1 MNHIILKSGKD
12 KDIRKFYP
20 WVFSGSIK
28 KTSGTINEGEI
39 ITVYDN
45 KSEYLGTGFYQSS
58 PIAVRIFSF
67 TDEKISE
74 TFWFD
79 RIKRAINYRTQLG
92 LFNLSSTNC
101 FRLIHSEGDF
111 LPGLIADWYNGNIV
125 LQMHSIGMYKNKEII
140 CSILQTILGEKLQ
153 AIIMKSSATLP
164 KNIEVED
171 GIIWGTIHGNQVQ
184 ENGNT
189 FIIDWEKG
197 QKTGFFLDQRDNRE
211 LISKYVAHKSVL
223 NTFCYTGGFSAYA
236 LQGNASR
243 VVSVDSSARA
253 IDLTQETISLNYP
266 GTQKHTALVADAFE
280 YLDTTED
287 TFDVIIL
294 DPPAFAKHAQVVSNA
309 LNGYKKLN
317 KKAIER
323 INPGGILCTF
333 SCSQAVSKE
342 QFKRSVLE
350 ASAKTGRKVRIMH
363 QMSQSTCHPVNLYH
377 PESEYLKGL
386 IIYVE

>member
-28 KTSGTINEGEI
+28 KTSGIISEGEI

-58 PIAVRIFSF
+58 SIAVRIFSF
-67 TDEKISE
+67 TDEEISE
-74 TFWFD
+74 TFWYN
-79 RIKRAINYRTQLG
+79 RIQKAIDYRTQLG
-92 LFNLSSTNC
+92 LFDLSDTNC

-111 LPGLIADWYNGNIV
+111 LPGLIVDWYNGNIV
-125 LQMHSIGMYKNKEII
+125 LQMHSVGMYMLRDMI
-140 CSILQTILGEKLQ
+140 CSLLQKILGDALQ

-164 KNIEVED
+164 KETEVED
-171 GIIWGTIHGNQVQ
+171 GIIWGTIRTNQVQ

-197 QKTGFFLDQRDNRE
+197 QKTGFFLDQRDNRK
-211 LISKYVAHKSVL
+211 LISGFVANKKVL

-236 LQGNASR
+236 LQGNASH
-243 VVSVDSSARA
+243 VISVDSSARA
-253 IDLTQETISLNYP
+253 IDLTQETIALNYP
-266 GTQKHTALVADAFE
+266 HTTKHIALATDAFE
-280 YLDTTED
+280 YLETTEER
-287 TFDVIIL
+287 FDVIIL

-317 KKAIER
+317 RKAIEC

-350 ASAKTGRKVRIMH
+350 AAAKTGRKVRIMH
-363 QMSQSTCHPVNLYH
+363 QLSQSTCHPVNLYH

-386 IIYVE
+386 IVYIE